1 MERLGNK
8 KSRVVVAALN
18 EYIQNHPGI
27 LEDSIS
33 EKANPNDISRAYL
46 EQIILDLLK
55 KYHSV
60 EYTPEQDIGSKD
72 ESVTDL
78 VNQDII
84 RCFRHIIDRIHK
96 RF

>member
-18 EYIQNHPGI
+18 EYLQNHPGI
-27 LEDSIS
+27 LEDAIS

-55 KYHSV
+55 KNYSFEYH
-60 EYTPEQDIGSKD
+60 PEQGTSAQADSVKD
-72 ESVTDL
+72 Q
-78 VNQDII
+78 VNQDIMEMI
-84 RCFRHIIDRIHK
+84 TDLDMFTL
-96 RF
+96 